1 MNVNTTDKERESKNM
16 HIYKYIIKY
25 LLLLEVENFGQGNN
39 EVELEEDTCCCV
51 GEFVCCGNGRGRFNG
66 K

>member
-1 MNVNTTDKERESKNM
+1 M
-16 HIYKYIIKY
+16 HIYKYIYKY